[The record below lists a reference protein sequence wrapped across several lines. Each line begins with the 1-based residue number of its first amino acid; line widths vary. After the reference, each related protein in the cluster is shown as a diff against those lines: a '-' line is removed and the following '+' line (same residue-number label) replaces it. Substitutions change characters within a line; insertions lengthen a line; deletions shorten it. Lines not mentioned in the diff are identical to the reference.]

1 MHDSSSRQSTN
12 CGCAGLKEEET
23 NPQED
28 AAHNEA
34 LQTSSHASK
43 NTAVWRL
50 LDGPGA
56 TPEVAA
62 RTPVANRTAAGRL
75 DFVLQV
81 CYLLMHQSAELQL
94 QVCLVLVPSVFGHQS
109 VSDQVQYVDC
119 HRVHHILHL
128 EAPEEVDGLL
138 LVHDRNVA
146 ELALAPLQTGPTE
159 NPWLSAIS
167 SHFGYW
173 TSPDIALFVLRALHG
188 LDVRQGIPKAEALS
202 ALSPVGSPPATPA
215 TPPSV

>member
-1 MHDSSSRQSTN
+1 M
-12 CGCAGLKEEET
+12 KEEET

-81 CYLLMHQSAELQL
+81 CFLLMHCRAELQL
-94 QVCLVLVPSVFGHQS
+94 LLPLVLVASAFGHQGT
-109 VSDQVQYVDC
+109 SDQVQFDDC
-119 HRVHHILHL
+119 HHVHRSFHL
-128 EAPEEVDGLL
+128 EAPEEVNELL
-138 LVHDRNVA
+138 LLHNRHVA
-146 ELALAPLQTGPTE
+146 ELAVAPLQTGPTE

-173 TSPDIALFVLRALHG
+173 TSLDTALFVLRGLHG
-188 LDVRQGIPKAEALS
+188 LDVRQGIPKAEAFS
-202 ALSPVGSPPATPA
+202 AHSPVGSPPATPA
-215 TPPSV
+215 SV